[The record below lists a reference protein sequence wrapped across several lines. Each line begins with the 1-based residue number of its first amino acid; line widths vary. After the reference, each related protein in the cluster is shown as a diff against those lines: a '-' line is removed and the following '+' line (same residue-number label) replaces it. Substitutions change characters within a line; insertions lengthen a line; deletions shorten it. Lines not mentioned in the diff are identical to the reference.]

1 MSAIITEQLRILNAS
16 NFSSGIKSSLDS
28 YYLFVGL
35 PNATT
40 IQSDW
45 NINPPSPVDNFDEE
59 NKYWETMISLKKI
72 DSNDIRRVVRKSNW
86 TSGIT
91 YELYRNDYGRNN
103 LSKQTNSS
111 NLYDANYYVINKDY
125 RVYICLQNG
134 TTPENPNGKPSLD
147 EPLFTDLEPRAAGSS
162 GDGYI
167 WKYLFTINPSD
178 IVKFDSTNY
187 IPVPDNWETN
197 QDVALIRE
205 NATTSNQIKICTITN
220 RGTGYTPGTYSDIE
234 ISGDGSGG
242 KVSITVDNSGKVSN
256 IEVTNGGSNYTFG
269 TINLNKSGI
278 TNSSTSTDAQFD
290 VIIPPPGGHGYD
302 IYKELGAKRVLIY
315 SKIQNDDT
323 NPDFITGNEFARIGI
338 LKNPQAY
345 NSTAVLSEDKV
356 SAVYALRLEGATS
369 NSTTFTYDST
379 ITQTIGTGITASGK
393 VLSWNST
400 TGVLKYWQERS
411 ISTSIYGP
419 EVYEFTSSPQ
429 SGGSL
434 SINGGSSILSISTSF
449 SGIST
454 VINNKKYYLGQ
465 QFNNGVSNPEVKKYS
480 GDIIYIDNRPSI
492 TRSVNQREDIK
503 IILEF

>member
-16 NFSSGIKSSLDS
+16 NFLSGIKSSSDS

-35 PNATT
+35 PNATAV
-40 IQSDW
+40 QSDW

-103 LSKQTNSS
+103 LSKQKNSS

-242 KVSITVDNSGKVSN
+242 KVSITVDNSGKVGS

-278 TNSSTSTDAQFD
+278 TNSSSSTDAQFE
-290 VIIPPPGGHGYD
+290 VIIPPPGGHGYN
-302 IYKELGAKRVLIY
+302 IYKELGAKRVLI
-315 SKIQNDDT
+315 
-323 NPDFITGNEFARIGI
+323 
-338 LKNPQAY
+338 
-345 NSTAVLSEDKV
+345 
-356 SAVYALRLEGATS
+356 
-369 NSTTFTYDST
+369 
-379 ITQTIGTGITASGK
+379 
-393 VLSWNST
+393 
-400 TGVLKYWQERS
+400 
-411 ISTSIYGP
+411 
-419 EVYEFTSSPQ
+419 
-429 SGGSL
+429 
-434 SINGGSSILSISTSF
+434 
-449 SGIST
+449 
-454 VINNKKYYLGQ
+454 
-465 QFNNGVSNPEVKKYS
+465 
-480 GDIIYIDNRPSI
+480 
-492 TRSVNQREDIK
+492 
-503 IILEF
+503 